1 MSITIAGRTLHRAKV
16 VDDDANARRSV
27 ALVVN
32 DADLEAI
39 EVAGPLPSLQEFVRQ
54 TVEQSDAI
62 VCDHR
67 LKRTNYALFDGAEAV
82 ASFYRERF
90 PAVLCT
96 SYVKADIDSMRQY
109 RREIPALFSTP
120 ANPDNIARGLEQCIE
135 EFSGHFR
142 PTRKLWR
149 TLIRVEDRN
158 DESVPHLIY
167 VVVPGWSAAE
177 AIRLP
182 MNLLPTAIQ
191 PNIKPGSRLFAKTN
205 LGAEKQEDLFFQ
217 DFEPV

>member
-1 MSITIAGRTLHRAKV
+1 MSRTIAGRTLHRAKV
-16 VDDDANARRSV
+16 VDDDVTAMRTL

-39 EVAGPLPSLQEFVRQ
+39 EVPGPLPALEEFVRQ
-54 TVEQSDAI
+54 TVGDSDAI

-82 ASFYRERF
+82 AHFYRKKF

-96 SYVKADIDSMRQY
+96 SYVKADVDSMRQY

-120 ANPDNIARGLEQCIE
+120 ADPDSIARGLEQCIE
-135 EFSGHFR
+135 EFDGHFR

-149 TLIRVEDRN
+149 TLIRVEDR
-158 DESVPHLIY
+158 DDTSIPQLFY
-167 VVVPGWSAAE
+167 VIVPGWSADE

-182 MNLLPTAIQ
+182 VNLVPASIQ
-191 PNIKPGSRLFAKTN
+191 ANIKRGLRLFAKAN

-217 DFEPV
+217 DFETP